1 MSETQ
6 TISKKKKI
14 KNRDKKNLDRM
25 IKKNP
30 SLRTLINKLDLELIN
45 IEKL

>member
-6 TISKKKKI
+6 TISKKKKV
-14 KNRDKKNLDRM
+14 KNRDRKCLDRM

-30 SLRTLINKLDLELIN
+30 SLKILINKLDLELIN

>member
-6 TISKKKKI
+6 TISRKKKTR
-14 KNRDKKNLDRM
+14 NRDKKCLDRM

-30 SLRTLINKLDLELIN
+30 NLKTLINKLDLELIN